1 MRSKPVELL
10 SLLQN
15 FFGVFGTWLLLA
27 AAYVLVVAA
36 SSLSVF
42 EVIKQCRKTK

>member
-1 MRSKPVELL
+1 MELL
-10 SLLQN
+10 QILQN

-27 AAYVLVVAA
+27 AVYVLVVAA

-42 EVIKQCRKTK
+42 EVVKQCRKGKPE